1 MSNGIRRAARQRD
14 AAPYR
19 QRKAGDDVATKTRFR
34 AVIFNC
40 GDCLFLIMVGV
51 AATWIMHLIH
61 HLGWHIAFTLPVGM
75 VAAMLAQMLLASF
88 VAPILGSIESMVPSM
103 VVAMIIPMMVCT
115 FDLVGISLNSSS
127 ALLIGAGGGIAIF
140 FLLRLYAIWCQ
151 KSLCAEYKSK

>member
-1 MSNGIRRAARQRD
+1 MQRD

-19 QRKAGDDVATKTRFR
+19 VRKAGDDVATKTRFR

-40 GDCLFLIMVGV
+40 GDCLFLIVVGV

-88 VAPILGSIESMVPSM
+88 VAPVLGSIESMVPSM
-103 VVAMIIPMMVCT
+103 VVAMIIPMVVCT
-115 FDLVGISLNSSS
+115 LELAGVSLNSSV
-127 ALLIGAGGGIAIF
+127 ALLIGAGGGIVIF
-140 FLLRLYAIWCQ
+140 FLLRLYAIWCR
-151 KSLCAEYKSK
+151 KYLCAGYKSE